1 MENISAF
8 AAFLILI
15 TYYIQITQNPKNTQ
29 TIISDIKTL
38 YQKTKHSKIKFR
50 GVQMKTKIY
59 LLLLLQILSYNAWA
73 GSISGEISYSG
84 SATSTVYI
92 AAFNDPELN
101 SDPVFMTTIT
111 QPGSYTLSD
120 VSDGT
125 YYIISVMSNNPNQML
140 QTDPYGFW
148 GTLDN
153 LTPVVISGNN
163 DATGINIT
171 LVDGTLENPNPFAQF
186 YVAPDAVIQLPQE
199 TVAGTNPSLVH
210 NGSSIFLCKQDFE
223 GAGNAKIFE
232 INPESGALINTNYL
246 TLQSSPNG
254 ISWIDKLAFRNGQLW
269 ANGGYGDPSGFGGK
283 EGTFKVDIS
292 SSTSS
297 NQLPLSQ
304 NFGQAH
310 RLDSDGTNLFVGN
323 VDSMG
328 VGGIV
333 KFNPDLVSE
342 VPSNLFISFSSRM
355 RSFTYGDNT
364 LWVGIEKIEKF
375 NATTSEYLG
384 NVQIPGFAAEIFF
397 DNKFW
402 SYDENNNTINI
413 YNLTSVGVEG
423 NNLLSSPEE
432 FSLSQ
437 NYPNPFNPSTTI
449 SWQSPV
455 GSYQTL
461 KVFDVLGN
469 EVATLV
475 NEYKTAGSYSVTF
488 DAGNLSSGIYYYTIS
503 AGDFHQ
509 TKKLVLLK

>member
-1 MENISAF
+1 VENILIF
-8 AAFLILI
+8 AASLIFF
-15 TYYIQITQNPKNTQ
+15 TYYIQTKLNPQNYLTMIP
-29 TIISDIKTL
+29 DIKIL
-38 YQKTKHSKIKFR
+38 YQKTKHFKIKLR
-50 GVQMKTKIY
+50 GDLMKTKIY
-59 LLLLLQILSYNAWA
+59 LLVLLQILSYNIWA

-92 AAFNDPELN
+92 AAFTDPELN
-101 SDPVFMTTIT
+101 SDPIFMTTIT
-111 QPGSYTLSD
+111 QPGSYTLSE
-120 VSDGT
+120 VTDGT
-125 YYIISVMSNNPNQML
+125 YYIISIMSNNPNQML

-163 DATGINIT
+163 DVIGIDIT
-171 LVDGTLENPNPFAQF
+171 LIDGTEENPNPFAQF
-186 YVAPDAVIQLPQE
+186 YIAPDAILQLPQE
-199 TVAGTNPSLVH
+199 TEPGNNPSLVY
-210 NGSSIFLCKQDFE
+210 NGSTILLYKQDYS
-223 GAGNAKIFE
+223 GAGSAKIFE
-232 INPESGALINTNYL
+232 INPESGALLNTNYL
-246 TLQSSPNG
+246 ALQSSPNG
-254 ISWIDKLAFRNGQLW
+254 ISWMDKMVYRNGDVW
-269 ANGGYGDPSGFGGK
+269 AYGGYGDPFGSGGIPGVFR
-283 EGTFKVDIS
+283 VNIS
-292 SSTSS
+292 NSTSS
-297 NQLPLSQ
+297 NQLHFAQDFQ
-304 NFGQAH
+304 NGSGLAC
-310 RLDSDGTNLFVGN
+310 DGTNLFIGN
-323 VDSMG
+323 ADSME

-333 KFNPDLVSE
+333 KFNPDLVTE

-355 RSFTYGDNT
+355 RSFTYSDNT
-364 LWVGIEKIEKF
+364 LWVGIEKIQKF

-397 DNKFW
+397 NNKFW

-413 YNLTSVGVEG
+413 YNLTSVGVEE
-423 NNLLSSPEE
+423 NNLLSGPED

-437 NYPNPFNPSTTI
+437 NYPNPFNPSTII

-475 NEYKTAGSYSVTF
+475 NEYKPAGSYSVTF
-488 DAGNLSSGIYYYTIS
+488 EAGNLSSGIYYYTIT

>member
-15 TYYIQITQNPKNTQ
+15 TYYIQITQILKNNQ

-59 LLLLLQILSYNAWA
+59 FLLLLQILSYNAWA

-92 AAFNDPELN
+92 AAFTDPELN

-111 QPGSYTLSD
+111 QPGSYTLSE

-153 LTPVVISGNN
+153 LTPVVVSGNN
-163 DATGINIT
+163 DVTGINIS
-171 LVDGTLENPNPFAQF
+171 LIDGTVENPNPFAQ
-186 YVAPDAVIQLPQE
+186 YYIAPDAVLQLPTE
-199 TVAGTNPSLVH
+199 TANGNNPSLCFD
-210 NGSSIFLCKQDFE
+210 GTSILLYKQD
-223 GAGNAKIFE
+223 GPGSGSAKIFV
-232 INPESGALINTNYL
+232 INPESGALLNTHYL
-246 TLQSSPNG
+246 NLYSSPNG
-254 ISWIDKLAFRNGQLW
+254 ISWIDKMVYRNGEIW
-269 ANGGYGDPSGFGGK
+269 AFGGYGDPLGTGWI
-283 EGTFKVDIS
+283 EGVFKINIS
-292 SSTSS
+292 NSTSS
-297 NQLPLSQ
+297 NQLHFAEDFQ
-304 NFGQAH
+304 NGSGLAC
-310 RLDSDGTNLFVGN
+310 DGTNLFIGN
-323 VDSMG
+323 ADSME

-333 KFNPDLVSE
+333 KFNPDLVTE
-342 VPSNLFISFSSRM
+342 VPSNLFIILSDRIRSFS
-355 RSFTYGDNT
+355 YGDNT
-364 LWVGIEKIEKF
+364 IWVGIDRINKF

-384 NVQIPGFAAEIFF
+384 NLDIPGSAAELFF
-397 DNKFW
+397 NNKFW
-402 SYDENNNTINI
+402 SYDESNNTINI
-413 YNLTSVGVEG
+413 YNLTSVGVEE
-423 NNLLSSPEE
+423 NKLLSGPEN

-437 NYPNPFNPSTTI
+437 NYPNPFNPSTII
-449 SWQSPV
+449 SWQSPI

-475 NEYKTAGSYSVTF
+475 NEYKPAGSYSVTF
-488 DAGNLSSGIYYYTIS
+488 DAGNLSSGIYYYTIC